1 MLFKT
6 AFRII
11 VYEKEKFSG
20 AVVGVALATFLM
32 ILQCGFY
39 LGYQRDIT
47 VVIDS
52 VEADIWIVPK
62 GQPLFDGWAAMD
74 DLPYYRMK
82 EHPDVAR
89 VARMVWGFAPC
100 RVPSTGGRDTV
111 EVLGFEF
118 DSGVTLAMDVV
129 RDGPEGEP
137 AEASRRAVARED
149 LAALLRPD
157 GHVLVGRKDCEKL
170 AITELGVDGVEVVD
184 RKATA
189 VGVVEEVHL
198 FTTAGFI
205 MTDLDNGR
213 AFLRVPSNHAS
224 YMVASCRPGAD
235 AARVVRELQAVFPEH
250 DALTARAFHDRAA
263 TYWST
268 RTGIGPVLLLSA
280 ALATVVGFMIVM
292 LAFYISTVDKL
303 PIFACMKAL
312 GASGFEVVSILVF
325 QIIIVF
331 FIGCGLAG
339 AGLHVALA
347 FLARTTISTVV
358 TPNLVAA
365 GVGTTALCSAFSALL
380 SIRQVIS
387 TDPGEAFRT

>member
-6 AFRII
+6 AFRIVI
-11 VYEKEKFSG
+11 YEKEKFSG

-47 VVIDS
+47 VVIDCI
-52 VEADIWIVPK
+52 EADIWIVPK
-62 GQPLFDGWAAMD
+62 SQPLFDGWAAMD

-82 EHPDVAR
+82 GHPDIDR
-89 VARMVWGFAPC
+89 VARLVWGFAPC
-100 RVPSTGGRDTV
+100 RVPSTGGRDTI

-118 DSGVTLAMDVV
+118 DSGIGLTMDIG
-129 RDGPEGEP
+129 RDESGLDLGTTFK
-137 AEASRRAVARED
+137 RDVGRDD
-149 LAALLRPD
+149 LAALLSPD
-157 GHVLVGRKDCEKL
+157 GNVLVGRKDCEKL
-170 AITELGVDGVEVVD
+170 GITAFGLDGVEIVN

-189 VGVVEEVHL
+189 VGMVEDVHL

-213 AFLRVPSNHAS
+213 AFLRIPHNHAS
-224 YMVASCRPGAD
+224 YMVSACRPGAD
-235 AARVVRELQAVFPEH
+235 VGRVVRDLRADFPEH
-250 DALTARAFHDRAA
+250 DVLTTREFHDRAA
-263 TYWST
+263 RYWST
-268 RTGIGPVLLLSA
+268 RTGIGPVLMLSA
-280 ALATVVGFMIVM
+280 VLATLVGFMIVM

-312 GASGFEVVSILVF
+312 GASSAEVVSILVF
-325 QIIIVF
+325 QVVIVF
-331 FIGCGLAG
+331 FLGCGF
-339 AGLHVALA
+339 AGLGLHAALT

-358 TPNLVAA
+358 TRDLVIA

-380 SIRQVIS
+380 SIRKVIS
-387 TDPGEAFRT
+387 TDPGEAFRA